1 MTALIIDDEP
11 FARSTLTALIQ
22 NYCPTINIIGE
33 ADSGKTGIE
42 AIEHYKPELVFLD
55 VELTDMLSFDMLDK
69 VGFPNIPFDIIFSS
83 AFHHYA
89 VPAFRY
95 SAVDFLPKPVQQQTL
110 ISAVMRAQ
118 ARLHEKQKLAFQVLN
133 EHVKKQSQSRM
144 VIRTTT
150 DIFIVQIEEVL
161 RMHTV
166 KGKAETDI
174 VLTNNKKY
182 NVPVNLGQY
191 EHLNPFI
198 RVHNSTIINPNHIM
212 RIDKKSAKWQLEMS
226 DGFIADVATGKKDKL
241 IEWLEQ
247 IK

>member
-11 FARSTLTALIQ
+11 LARSTLKALIQ
-22 NYCPTINIIGE
+22 NYCPTIDIIGE

-55 VELTDMLSFDMLDK
+55 VELGDMLSFDMLDK

-95 SAVDFLPKPVQQQTL
+95 SAVDFLPKPVREDTL
-110 ISAVMRAQ
+110 VSAVMRAQ

-191 EHLNPFI
+191 EHLDPFI